1 MEAEIVATSRA
12 GPSSPKHYE
21 GQRAAQPRRVEVKR
35 KAVES
40 YRAIVGDDAIAEL
53 RDLAFELRGLRVLE
67 LSSTATGGGV
77 AEVLSSSVPL
87 ERDLGIDSEWRL
99 IAGDGRFFEITK
111 KIHNGLQGMPIQVS
125 VEETQ
130 EYLRQNEA
138 TAKSISDSWDLV
150 FVHDPQ
156 PAAVRSFMGD
166 VSCPWIWRCHLDS
179 SSPHPPV
186 WEFVRPFVESHDC
199 AIFTLESFIPP
210 GLATQSALLVPAIDP
225 LSSKNRSLPSYLARE
240 TVDEL
245 GVDLARPLLLQ
256 VSRFDPWK
264 DPLGVVDVWRQV
276 RETFPNVQ
284 LALVGAMATDDPEGW
299 RIYGEIERETRDE
312 PSCFL
317 LTNQM
322 GVASH
327 EVNALQRVAD
337 VALQKSI
344 REGFGLIVSETLWK
358 GTAMV
363 AGRAGGI
370 PVQLEDGVSGYLAD
384 SGDGFAARIV
394 ELLEQPAHARELG
407 VAGIRRVRE
416 GFLIPRLL
424 RDKLRLMRELT
435 SGSRQ
440 LLQGER
446 P

>member
-1 MEAEIVATSRA
+1 MTTPGARPRRRKRA
-12 GPSSPKHYE
+12 GDR
-21 GQRAAQPRRVEVKR
+21 QAAQPRRVEVKR
-35 KAVES
+35 KGVES

-87 ERDLGIDSEWRL
+87 ERDLGIDSEWSL
-99 IAGDGRFFEITK
+99 IAGDGHFFEITK
-111 KIHNGLQGMPIQVS
+111 KIHNGLQGMPGEIS
-125 VEETQ
+125 VEERE

-138 TAKSISDSWDLV
+138 TAEALSDTWDLV

-166 VSCPWIWRCHLDS
+166 TSCPWIWRCHLDS
-179 SSPHPPV
+179 SSPHLPV
-186 WEFVRPFVESHDC
+186 WEFVRPFVESHDR
-199 AIFTLESFIPP
+199 AVFTLEAFIPP
-210 GLATQSALLVPAIDP
+210 GLATQTALLVPAIDP
-225 LSSKNRSLPSYLARE
+225 LTSKNRSLPSYLARE
-240 TVDEL
+240 TVAEL
-245 GVDLARPLLLQ
+245 GVDLSRPLLLQ

-264 DPLGVVDVWRQV
+264 DPLGVVEVWRRV

-299 RIYGEIERETRDE
+299 RIYEEIERETRDE
-312 PSCFL
+312 PACFL
-317 LTNQM
+317 FTNQM

-327 EVNALQRVAD
+327 EVNAFQRVAD

-370 PVQLEDGVSGYLAD
+370 PAQLEDGVSGYLAG
-384 SGDGFAARIV
+384 SGDEFAARVV
-394 ELLEQPAHARELG
+394 ELLEQPARAREFG
-407 VAGIRRVRE
+407 VAGNQRVRE
-416 GFLIPRLL
+416 GFLVPRLL
-424 RDKLRLMRELT
+424 RDKLLLMRELT
-435 SGSRQ
+435 SGDQ
-440 LLQGER
+440 
-446 P
+446 